1 MSLAILDDVR
11 SNWRPEPFRDELW
24 GCEVTFRF
32 PMVKLLDYEPRW
44 LELEASRNPF
54 AIAVMAHL
62 KTKETQKDPQFRKEW
77 KFQLTRRLYEQGFE
91 RQDIMEL
98 FLFVDWMM
106 ELPEGLKREFKVEL
120 EQYEQEKQ
128 MRYVS
133 SIEEIT
139 IEETRIKMALNMLK
153 DQVPLETIARY
164 TELSI
169 EQVIALQSRQ
179 K

>member
-1 MSLAILDDVR
+1 
-11 SNWRPEPFRDELW
+11 
-24 GCEVTFRF
+24 
-32 PMVKLLDYEPRW
+32 MVKLLDYELRW

-54 AIAVMAHL
+54 AIAVMVHL
-62 KTKETQKDPQFRKEW
+62 KTKETQKDPQSRKEW

-120 EQYEQEKQ
+120 DLYEQEKQ

-133 SIEEIT
+133 SIDRTSPKSSILAK
-139 IEETRIKMALNMLK
+139 IGNMVVLIDTSK
-153 DQVPLETIARY
+153 FR
-164 TELSI
+164 
-169 EQVIALQSRQ
+169 
-179 K
+179 